1 MDSIDLNIH
10 NYDFH
15 DLMNIFKIQNYD
27 PQIDYKSKLN
37 RKVQTIREKYPEEI
51 YSFYNKT
58 KLVLLSIFSLLEN
71 NYIKKTEEIDGY
83 VNKIRKIPQLERY
96 NENQLINELLNLD
109 NVKIKD
115 SPSDPNYN
123 ILEEYNILET
133 NHLNKPNF
141 NTHEGRINP
150 NLDNKNNTNLIFN
163 TFPNDITP
171 GNLNSVKRITQ
182 LLNLNLNSCFR
193 NNYYQTNP
201 CDFLYLFPVEINNV
215 LSMRLASIEIPNAW
229 YLFSKLKK
237 NNFFEIDFQIKKK
250 GQDKYTKY
258 NFLIVVPDGNYD
270 IESLQYYLNTT
281 YFYESCIT
289 ENSPLK
295 YIKFTIDPNTL
306 KSSFSLVNFEEDEEE
321 EKEEK
326 HIIFNLKFI
335 ENINQNAMTTMGWI
349 LGFRLGTYLDIED
362 CIVSEGLFD
371 GGGDRYIYVCIN
383 DFQYN
388 NNNSNIVCFDKS
400 ILNEDV
406 IAKIPMINGK
416 LSLIVNDN
424 NQVLAKLRR
433 YNGPVNIS
441 RLQIKILDKFGT
453 VIDLNNM
460 DFSFTLEME
469 ILYESFNFKNVTS

>member
-1 MDSIDLNIH
+1 MDSVDLNINH
-10 NYDFH
+10 YNFNE
-15 DLMNIFKIQNYD
+15 LMNIFKIDKYD
-27 PQIDYKSKLN
+27 KTIDYKSQLD
-37 RKVQTIREKYPEEI
+37 RKVISIQEKYPDEI
-51 YSFYNKT
+51 ASFYQKT
-58 KLVLLSIFSLLEN
+58 KLILLSIFSLLDN
-71 NYIKKTEEIDGY
+71 NFIKKQEEIENY
-83 VNKIRKIPQLERY
+83 VEKIKYIPHLERKKE
-96 NENQLINELLNLD
+96 NEIINELLNLND
-109 NVKIKD
+109 VYTDKESN
-115 SPSDPNYN
+115 N
-123 ILEEYNILET
+123 ILNETNILET
-133 NHLNKPNF
+133 NHLNKPNL
-141 NTHEGRINP
+141 NLHSGRVDP
-150 NLDNKNNTNLIFN
+150 SLDNKNNTNQIYN

-201 CDFLYLFPVEINNV
+201 CDFLYLFPIEIKNV

-229 YLFSKLKK
+229 YLFSKFKK
-237 NNFFEIDFQIKKK
+237 NNFFEIDIFESSSESSSESIKK
-250 GQDKYTKY
+250 Y
-258 NFLIVVPDGNYD
+258 NYLIIIPDGNYD
-270 IESLQYYLNTT
+270 IDSLQYYLNTT
-281 YFYESCIT
+281 YFYQSEQT
-289 ENSPLK
+289 KNTPLK
-295 YIKFTIDPNTL
+295 YIQFSIDPFSL
-306 KSSFSLVNFEEDEEE
+306 KSCFQILNPENSNTFTFT
-321 EKEEK
+321 
-326 HIIFNLKFI
+326 LKFI
-335 ENINQNAMTTMGWI
+335 ENINQNSMNTMGWL
-349 LGFRLGTYLDIED
+349 LGYRLGTYIGIED
-362 CIVSEGLFD
+362 SLVSEGLFD

-453 VIDLNNM
+453 IIDLNNM

-469 ILYESFNFKNVTS
+469 LLYESFNFKNVTS